1 MNVIDC
7 VNPTGMSGYV
17 LDEDGVP
24 IVGASVMVETMYGTS
39 TDVFGH
45 FVLYCPP
52 KVSYW
57 VEVSAMGYI
66 TDFVTVP
73 VLSQRITNVS
83 IELKKE

>member
-39 TDVFGH
+39 TDF
-45 FVLYCPP
+45 
-52 KVSYW
+52 
-57 VEVSAMGYI
+57 I
-66 TDFVTVP
+66 TVP
-73 VLSQRITNVS
+73 VISQRITNVS